1 MLSEAQ
7 GDVVGT
13 IPVPYLLRL
22 MRRCCQLSLLMLLMA
37 ALAGCHSSQPQ
48 SQASDRGTAQHQ
60 KTSASRHDLTQD
72 EEAGGHTL
80 KKHVG
85 RTDDQLRERLAHE
98 RNISGASTYTDRDT
112 AERAIGAAIEANAD
126 KIQRWLERKGGH
138 PNLVLLYDSDHPIGR
153 TIHRSG
159 DQSEPCSHALVV
171 LKWDEGGKYHV
182 LTSYPE
188 C

>member
-1 MLSEAQ
+1 MVSEAQ
-7 GDVVGT
+7 RDVAGM

-22 MRRCCQLSLLMLLMA
+22 MRRLSRLSFLILVIA
-37 ALAGCHSSQPQ
+37 TLAGCHSSQPE
-48 SQASDRGTAQHQ
+48 SQANDRGTAQRQ
-60 KTSASRHDLTQD
+60 KTSASRHDLSQD

-98 RNISGASTYTDRDT
+98 RNISGASTYTDRDM

-126 KIQRWLERKGGH
+126 KIQRWLEREGGH

-153 TIHRSG
+153 TIHRGG